1 MRLEVYVD
9 RLCSLLIILLLGIPS
24 KKGEKNPNCAFIQFE
39 ALKNFHHYQSQEVK
53 LISWNSGGFTDH
65 IRSSVTPLSTRS
77 TGVNI
82 PLVTGLLFPLR
93 LGFTF
98 AIDMASPFDLLLSAV
113 EQVAIGSDCKTS
125 GGSSAVAARRR
136 SLEQQR
142 LKRKQLNKVRT

>member
-1 MRLEVYVD
+1 M
-9 RLCSLLIILLLGIPS
+9 
-24 KKGEKNPNCAFIQFE
+24 
-39 ALKNFHHYQSQEVK
+39 
-53 LISWNSGGFTDH
+53 
-65 IRSSVTPLSTRS
+65 
-77 TGVNI
+77 NI